1 MSRKIPKF
9 ELGCVVVT
17 PTASQVLLADGQSA
31 DLVLSRHQSG
41 DWGEV
46 SDHERQLNNEAVKG
60 RANVLSIYKTRTG
73 QRVTIVTKAD
83 RSMTLVHVDPR
94 C

>member
-1 MSRKIPKF
+1 MSQQATKF
-9 ELGCVVVT
+9 NLGRVVVT
-17 PTASQVLLADGQSA
+17 PGANQALLADGQTA
-31 DLVLSRHQSG
+31 ELVLSRHQSG

-46 SDHERQLNNEAVKG
+46 SDRERELNEQALEG
-60 RANVLSIYKTRTG
+60 RLNVLSIYRTRAG

-83 RSMTLVHVDPR
+83 RSLTLVHVDPR

>member
-1 MSRKIPKF
+1 MSRRTAKF
-9 ELGCVVVT
+9 DLGRVVVT
-17 PTASQVLLADGQSA
+17 PTANQALLADGQSA
-31 DLVLSRHQSG
+31 DLVLSRHQAG

-46 SDHERQLNNEAVKG
+46 SEHERELNDQAINS
-60 RANVLSIYKTRTG
+60 RANVLSIYKTRAG